1 MRTRFDEEL
10 EKLHNLLS
18 TMGAYCESAIASSAK
33 ALLDGD
39 MTLAQQVMDNEH
51 RINQIEHE
59 IEEMCLR
66 LILQQQPVAKDLRI
80 ISSAIKMIT
89 DMERIGDQASD
100 IAEIVTMTEIK
111 PIDAGILAQMARE
124 SINMVT
130 NSVEAFVRFDLE
142 LAKSVIVYDDIV
154 DDLFD
159 QVKVTL
165 IELIKSGSETAEYA
179 LDILMIAKYFE
190 RIADHATNIAEW
202 VVFSITGRREIDI
215 S

>member
-1 MRTRFDEEL
+1 MRTKFDEEL
-10 EKLHNLLS
+10 EKLHSQLS
-18 TMGAYCESAIASSAK
+18 TMGAFCESAIASSTK

-39 MTLAQQVMDNEH
+39 IDLAKAVIEDEH
-51 RINQIEHE
+51 RIDQIERD
-59 IEEMCLR
+59 IEEMCIR
-66 LILQQQPVAKDLRI
+66 LILQQQPVARDLRI

-100 IAEIVTMTEIK
+100 IAEIVTMTSIK

-124 SINMVT
+124 AIKMVT
-130 NSVEAFVRFDLE
+130 DSIEAFVRFDLD

-154 DDLFD
+154 DNLFD
-159 QVKVTL
+159 QVKGELITL
-165 IELIKSGSETAEYA
+165 IKTGSESAEYV

-202 VVFSITGRREIDI
+202 VSYSITGTRKI